1 MEKSLWRNLIYLW
14 CETKGKYGLTLPF
27 LIGAERKFGRG
38 EDFDMDELFKEL
50 QLAPQPYFI
59 SRCDD
64 LEEFIIGLPKRE
76 YSFLGSLQRYG
87 SLYINTPFLEDME
100 SISKIQEQLT
110 LIYQK
115 HIEAEKYSKN
125 IGYDEWGYFDEY
137 DEISIREAMQ
147 L

>member
-27 LIGAERKFGRG
+27 LVGAEREFGRG
-38 EDFDMDELFKEL
+38 EDFDISQLFKEL
-50 QLAPQPYFI
+50 QLASQPYCI

-76 YSFLGSLQRYG
+76 YPFLKSLQRYG
-87 SLYINTPFLEDME
+87 SLYINTPFLEHLD
-100 SISKIQEQLT
+100 SIGHIQEQLA
-110 LIYQK
+110 LIYEK
-115 HIEAEKYSKN
+115 YIELKKYSKN

-137 DEISIREAMQ
+137 DEISIREAIE